1 MFLFFPL
8 SLFVQRLSTICT
20 HCFNF
25 FFAIISFAWTG
36 VSETDL
42 RDVRGAGHQ
51 ESAVSTGR
59 CSRRLYCQRPRAGP
73 EIFKDSW
80 KFRVWRAF
88 AKITNVQ
95 IFVWS
100 YIYIYFYIKHA
111 SKIED
116 DLIWS
121 FLISPK
127 MYVFFWLSQLR
138 QLFAFCLFTPC
149 FFPSLSPILDGL
161 LGTPQVF
168 RSKLHSFLMIL
179 GFRDRWWM

>member
-100 YIYIYFYIKHA
+100 YIYIFLHQACFQNWRWSY
-111 SKIED
+111 
-116 DLIWS
+116 LII
-121 FLISPK
+121 FDFPQN
-127 MYVFFWLSQLR
+127 V
-138 QLFAFCLFTPC
+138 C
-149 FFPSLSPILDGL
+149 FFLAFSTPAAICVLLIYSMLFPIPFPHLGWPIGNSTGLSFQAP
-161 LGTPQVF
+161 
-168 RSKLHSFLMIL
+168 
-179 GFRDRWWM
+179 

>member
-8 SLFVQRLSTICT
+8 SLSLCPEIVHNLYSLFQ
-20 HCFNF
+20 F
-25 FFAIISFAWTG
+25 FLAIISFAWTG

-59 CSRRLYCQRPRAGP
+59 CSRRLHCQRPRAGP
-73 EIFKDSW
+73 EILKDSW
-80 KFRVWRAF
+80 KFLVWRALQKSPTF
-88 AKITNVQ
+88 RFLFD
-95 IFVWS
+95 IFLHQACFQNWRLC
-100 YIYIYFYIKHA
+100 Y
-111 SKIED
+111 
-116 DLIWS
+116 LII
-121 FLISPK
+121 FHFPK
-127 MYVFFWLSQLR
+127 KCMLFFWFSQLR
-138 QLFAFCLFTPC
+138 QLFVFWLFTPC

-179 GFRDRWWM
+179 GFRDGWWM